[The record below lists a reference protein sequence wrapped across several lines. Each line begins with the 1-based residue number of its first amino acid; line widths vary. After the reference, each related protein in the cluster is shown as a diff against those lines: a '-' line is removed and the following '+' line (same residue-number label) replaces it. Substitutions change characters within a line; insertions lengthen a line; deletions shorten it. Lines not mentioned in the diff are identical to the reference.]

1 MTRHPLRRPGYHLT
15 PRRGWMND
23 PNGLIWHEGRYHAF
37 FQHNPTGL
45 DWGEVGWG
53 HAVSRDLVTW
63 EERPLALAATDEE
76 YVFSG
81 SIVPDPTNASELGHD
96 GREPLVAAYTSHDR
110 RTGAQRQSLAFSLD
124 GGDTWTRYADNPVL
138 DLGSTEFRD
147 PKLQWY
153 APGGYWVM
161 VVVLAT
167 DRVVQFYRSDDL
179 RTWKH
184 LSDFGPAGATDGVWE
199 CPDLVALPVDDD
211 PADVRWVLVVSVQE
225 GGPAGGSGMQY
236 FLGSF
241 DGVTFTAED
250 PARIRWVDH
259 GPDYY
264 AAVSFADAPD
274 GSVHLGWL
282 SNWAYAGRVPAT
294 EFRGS
299 LTLPRRYL
307 LRQRDG
313 QTLLVQEPV
322 AGSAW
327 RPLAAPA
334 EVEVDGV
341 VDLGVSGA
349 RLRIRAVLYAASAER
364 CGLQVRVGEDEV
376 TVIGYEPVEH
386 RLWVDRSASG
396 WADPEGRFTGRCSA
410 PLSGPPGRVEIELF
424 LDDTSLEVFADGGAT
439 VLTQLVLSSPESI
452 GVRAFAD
459 GGAAYIRA
467 LAVSCWEPGPG
478 L

>member
-1 MTRHPLRRPGYHLT
+1 MTRHAPRRPGYHLT

-23 PNGLIWHEGRYHAF
+23 PNGLIWHGGRYHAF

-45 DWGEVGWG
+45 DWGEIGWG

-63 EERPLALAATDEE
+63 EELPLAIAATAEE

-81 SIVPDPTNASELGHD
+81 SVVTDPTNASELGRD
-96 GREPLVAAYTSHDR
+96 GRGPLVAAYTSHDR
-110 RTGAQRQSLAFSLD
+110 HSGAQRQALAFSLD

-138 DLGSTEFRD
+138 DLGSTDFRD

-167 DRVVQFYRSDDL
+167 EHVVQFYRSDDL

-184 LSDFGPAGATDGVWE
+184 LSDFGPAGAADGVWE

-211 PADVRWVLVVSVQE
+211 PTDVRWVLLVSVQE

-236 FLGSF
+236 FVGSF
-241 DGVTFTAED
+241 DGVTFAAED
-250 PARIRWVDH
+250 PARVRWVDH

-282 SNWAYAGRVPAT
+282 SNWDYARRVPAS
-294 EFRGS
+294 EFRGG
-299 LTLPRRYL
+299 LTLARRYR
-307 LRQRDG
+307 LRDQDG
-313 QTLLVQEPV
+313 HVRLVQEPI
-322 AGSAW
+322 AGSGW
-327 RPLAAPA
+327 EPLSA
-334 EVEVDGV
+334 EPEIDVDGV
-341 VDLGVSGA
+341 IDLGVSGT
-349 RLRIRAVLYAASAER
+349 RLRIRAVLDAGGAQQ
-364 CGLQVRVGEDEV
+364 CGLHVRVGPEEA
-376 TVIGYEPVEH
+376 TVVGYDAQEH
-386 RLWVDRSASG
+386 RLWVDRSTSG
-396 WADPEGRFTGRCSA
+396 WVDPEGRFAGRYDA
-410 PLSGPPGRVEIELF
+410 PLLGGPGRVELELF

-439 VLTQLVLSSPESI
+439 VLTQLVLPSAGSV

-459 GGAAYIRA
+459 GGVAHVRE
-467 LAVSCWEPGPG
+467 LEVSRWEPDPVA
-478 L
+478 

>member
-1 MTRHPLRRPGYHLT
+1 MTRTPPRRPGYHLT

-23 PNGLIWHEGRYHAF
+23 PNGLIWHGGRYHAF
-37 FQHNPTGL
+37 FQHNPSGL
-45 DWGEVGWG
+45 DWGEIGWG

-63 EERPLALAATDEE
+63 DELPLAIAATAEE

-81 SIVPDPTNASELGHD
+81 SVVPDPTNASELGPD
-96 GREPLVAAYTSHDR
+96 GHGPLVAAYTSHDR
-110 RTGAQRQSLAFSLD
+110 QSGAERQELAFSLD

-167 DRVVQFYRSDDL
+167 ERVVQFYRSEDL

-211 PADVRWVLVVSVQE
+211 STDVRWVLVVSVQE

-236 FLGSF
+236 FVGSF
-241 DGVTFTAED
+241 DGVTFAAED
-250 PARIRWVDH
+250 PARVRWVDH

-264 AAVSFADAPD
+264 AAVSFTDAPG

-282 SNWAYAGRVPAT
+282 SNWAYARRVPASD
-294 EFRGS
+294 FRGG
-299 LTLPRRYL
+299 LTLARRYR
-307 LRQRDG
+307 LRVMDG
-313 QTLLVQEPV
+313 QVGLVQEPI
-322 AGSAW
+322 AGSGW
-327 RPLAAPA
+327 RPLPA
-334 EVEVDGV
+334 QPEIDVDGV
-341 VDLGVSGA
+341 IDLGVSGT
-349 RLRIRAVLYAASAER
+349 RLRIRAVLDAGAAR
-364 CGLQVRVGEDEV
+364 QCGLQVRVGHDEV
-376 TVIGYEPVEH
+376 TVVGYDAQENRV
-386 RLWVDRSASG
+386 WVDRSSSG
-396 WADPEGRFTGRCSA
+396 WVDPEGRFAGRYDVA
-410 PLSGPPGRVEIELF
+410 LSGSPGRVELELF
-424 LDDTSLEVFADGGAT
+424 LDDTSLEVFADGGAA
-439 VLTQLVLSSPESI
+439 VLTQLVLSSAGSV

-459 GGAAYIRA
+459 GGVAHVRE
-467 LAVSCWEPGPG
+467 LEVSRWEPDPAA
-478 L
+478 